1 MSNLLYIQASPRGK
15 RSKSITVAD
24 AFIEAYK
31 VQNPDMEMVR
41 VNLFEQEL
49 PTFDGLKVQAKYTI
63 LHGLEHSKEEKDA
76 WKSVEKVIEQ
86 FKLADKYV
94 IALPMW
100 NFNVPYRFKQ
110 YIDLLVQPGYT
121 FSYSNESGYQGL
133 ITGKRLMVIYSRGGE
148 YAEGSDTE
156 AFDMQKKY
164 IELIFGF
171 MGFTN
176 IDSIIIE
183 PTIQA
188 GPQTAK
194 AKTEQAIEAAKNK
207 ALIF

>member
-1 MSNLLYIQASPRGK
+1 MSDLLYIQASPRGE

-24 AFIEAYK
+24 AFLEVYK
-31 VQNPDMEMVR
+31 QKNPSEDIKTLD
-41 VNLFEQEL
+41 LFKEDL
-49 PTFDGLKVQAKYTI
+49 PTFDGLAVTAKYTI
-63 LHGLEHSKEEKDA
+63 LHGQKHSQQEAQA
-76 WKSVEKVIEQ
+76 WKKIEQVIEP
-86 FKLADKYV
+86 FVSADKYLL
-94 IALPMW
+94 AWPMW
-100 NFNVPYRFKQ
+100 NFSVPYRFKQ
-110 YIDLLVQPGYT
+110 YIDIIVQPGYT

-133 ITGKRLMVIYSRGGE
+133 VTGKRLMVIYSRGGE
-148 YAEGSDTE
+148 YAEGSDAE

-194 AKTEQAIEAAKNK
+194 VKTEQAIEAAKNK